1 MHLLLTINY
10 LSCPIGLRADP
21 CTAYY
26 GQTRAQPTM
35 GTAYY
40 GHSLLWAQPTMGT
53 AYYGHSLLWAQPT
66 MGTAYYG
73 HSLLWAQPIMGTA
86 YYGQPSMGTPVHSL
100 LWGFKLPQERSM
112 RAGQPQV
119 HAPGARSACMQQ
131 AVILHKQHKQKQ
143 KLPEAGRE
151 AHYHPLKSQFS

>member
-26 GQTRAQPTM
+26 GQTR
-35 GTAYY
+35 
-40 GHSLLWAQPTMGT
+40 
-53 AYYGHSLLWAQPT
+53 AQPT